1 MSESY
6 QMQTI
11 VQEDLMVY
19 YTLIFCLPFA
29 FQVHCSE
36 KSQVSLDTKRLL
48 SRILTFVFIIFP
60 SPERMFAIGTVSVLH
75 PMEKTPVMRRQPL
88 LSCQFRLCFYF
99 FRCRDP

>member
-11 VQEDLMVY
+11 VQEDLLVY
-19 YTLIFCLPFA
+19 YTLIFWLSFA

-36 KSQVSLDTKRLL
+36 KSQVSLDIKRLL

-60 SPERMFAIGTVSVLH
+60 SPETFCTSSHGKDCCYEETAIAELSV
-75 PMEKTPVMRRQPL
+75 
-88 LSCQFRLCFYF
+88 
-99 FRCRDP
+99 